1 MSICKYRV
9 GLKWKEERGDMQC
22 MLCRRVEQWRREGTE
37 KREGEGREKEREER
51 RGGREVQK
59 GDSHGSP
66 STLVCHIVKAGNGP
80 PVIHLSQ

>member
-1 MSICKYRV
+1 MCGGESVSICKYRV

-51 RGGREVQK
+51 RGGRCKK
-59 GDSHGSP
+59 GTHMDPRALSCA
-66 STLVCHIVKAGNGP
+66 TL
-80 PVIHLSQ
+80 